1 MGCIF
6 IGSPKTIC
14 SQMLKYGKNMV
25 RDDLWPAH
33 KSCDHFNLSNQKR
46 TVSIDIKKGKIMF
59 KQSLFAIAMVI
70 APSIASAVTVTA
82 INGTGGSDL
91 TQSLVL
97 PGAFTAAPLTVTPP
111 PANSGGAFLSPF
123 GSLPGAAANTPFYS
137 VGLDTGHANAAVYV
151 GTANPAVLAL
161 SSLSQSISLIWGSPD
176 TYNALNLYNAGALV
190 ASIVPGA
197 VVGLPADQR
206 FTHFVTITADSI
218 LEYFDSVEFVSTGV
232 NAFEF
237 ANVSATP
244 VPLPAGVLLMGTALA
259 GFGVMRR
266 RQNKKSA

>member
-111 PANSGGAFLSPF
+111 PADSNSVFLSPF
-123 GSLPGAAANTPFYS
+123 GTNSNTPYYS
-137 VGLDTGHANAAVYV
+137 VGLVTDNPNSIVYD

-161 SSLSQSISLIWGSPD
+161 SSLSRSISLIWGSPD

-197 VVGLPADQR
+197 VAGLPADR
-206 FTHFVTITADSI
+206 TLTHFVTITADSI